1 MLNRIKHSVSDFFTE
16 GKALEAPGL
25 DYSVPPSFAANLPW
39 IEVSDQGLVQLE
51 DGRSV
56 GLFFDV
62 TPLVTEDKTQVQLD
76 RVVQAVTSIL
86 CSPDIVD
93 DEHAFVVQL
102 FARDVESGGEKIE
115 SLWERAKVKD
125 AFTRAVLDADKRH
138 SELIG
143 RAQGI
148 FSVGGRA
155 WRGRERQVRLAVYR
169 WMPESASPSELKAN
183 LNQLKRIR
191 RAFLEPSS
199 FYSQGV
205 AVTPSSGKR
214 IHDWLSPFFNPSGI
228 AGETLKY
235 RAPRSFI
242 DQDFSE
248 RLLRSGIRSDVENGL
263 WWFEGDKSIG
273 TRVMELDTWGNE
285 HFLAGA
291 LFGEVGEEALDGEK
305 TTRPHYALF
314 DELPSG
320 TMMAMTLLPQTKAQA
335 RARLTRV
342 REAAVGEEPA
352 LEAIRED
359 CDDFNVLLE
368 KRPLWRGQMAFYVQG
383 ESIDEIDAR
392 TQSLR
397 SIFNSRNLS
406 IRFIKNADQ
415 ESPLDSYLRWLPM
428 NYHPERDDKLWYCG
442 WVWLEDMLR
451 LSPLFGRATGTG
463 SDLFHYYNRGGEL
476 FGFDPLRDYSSNAHL
491 NLFGPSGSGKSA
503 TLVGQCLRLMALH
516 RPRLFIIEAG
526 NSFGLFG
533 QFCERYGLS
542 VNRIQVNA
550 HSQGLMAPF
559 ADAKHLVGQAVPH
572 VSDDSALDIERLNDN
587 DSPEDDA
594 RDILG
599 ELEIMARLM
608 ITGGEQREM
617 DDYRRA
623 DSSMVRDAIKL
634 AAERCHQD
642 QVQVRPSHIKQAL
655 LTFSQDP
662 DRPEARRERARLMGE
677 ALAFFCEGLEGQI
690 FDQEAQH
697 WPEADVTIIDLGLYA
712 KNGYEAQMAAAY
724 ISLINRING
733 IAERD
738 QHSGRDIVTLTDEGH
753 LIASNELLAP
763 YAVKIVKMWR
773 KLRAWFWLAT
783 QDLADFPAI
792 ARKMLNNAE
801 WWVML
806 NMPEDELTN
815 LSAFKKLSESEKNL
829 IRSMKSEKH
838 KYKEGVVTGQD
849 GKLMQRF
856 TVVPPALYLA
866 LGETDGDAK
875 ARRADIMKAHGIS
888 ELDAA
893 LMKAEEIEQ
902 ARLNYRGEGQDALC

>member
-1 MLNRIKHSVSDFFTE
+1 MLKKMRHAITHFFTE
-16 GKALEAPGL
+16 GKELEAPAI
-25 DYSVPPSFAANLPW
+25 DYSVPPSFAAKLPW
-39 IEVSDQGLVQLE
+39 IEISDKGLVQLE
-51 DGRSV
+51 DGRSM
-56 GLFFDV
+56 GLFFDI
-62 TPLVTEDKTQVQLD
+62 TPLVTEDKTQAQLD
-76 RVVQAVTSIL
+76 RVIQSVTSTL
-86 CSPDIVD
+86 CNPEIVS

-102 FARDVESGGEKIE
+102 FARDIE
-115 SLWERAKVKD
+115 SAGEVVDTLWDKAKCQD
-125 AFTRAVLDADKRH
+125 GFTRAVLEADKRH
-138 SELIG
+138 FELIG
-143 RAQGI
+143 REQGI

-169 WMPESASPSELKAN
+169 WMPENATPAALKAN

-199 FYSQGV
+199 FYSQGI
-205 AVTPSSGKR
+205 AVTPSNGES
-214 IHDWLSPFFNPSGI
+214 IHAWLDPFFNPSGI
-228 AGETLKY
+228 AGETPRY
-235 RAPRSFI
+235 RPPRSII

-263 WWFEGDKSIG
+263 WWFDGDKPMG

-291 LFGEVGEEALDGEK
+291 VFGEVSEDVPEGEK
-305 TTRPHYALF
+305 QTRPHHVLF

-320 TMMAMTLLPQTKAQA
+320 TMMAMTLLPQTKAEA
-335 RARLTRV
+335 RARLHRV

-352 LEAIRED
+352 LEAIRNE
-359 CDDFNVLLE
+359 CDDFNVLVE
-368 KRPLWRGQMAFYVQG
+368 KHPLWRGQLAFYVQG
-383 ESIDEIDAR
+383 ESVDDIDAR

-397 SIFNSRNLS
+397 SIFNSRGLS
-406 IRFIKNADQ
+406 IRFIKNNDQ

-463 SDLFHYYNRGGEL
+463 SDLFQYYNRGGEL
-476 FGFDPLRDYSSNAHL
+476 LGFDPLKDYSSNAHL

-550 HSQGLMAPF
+550 KSHGLMAPF

-572 VSDDSALDIERLNDN
+572 VSDDIALDLEHLNDN
-587 DSPEDDA
+587 DSPEDDH

-623 DSSMVRDAIKL
+623 DSSMVRDAIKE
-634 AAERCHQD
+634 AAEHCHRLD
-642 QVQVRPSHIKQAL
+642 EQVRPTHVKDAL
-655 LTFSQDP
+655 LSFSQDTS
-662 DRPEARRERARLMGE
+662 RPEARRERARLMSE
-677 ALAFFCEGLEGQI
+677 AMAFFCDGLEGQI
-690 FDQEAQH
+690 FDQEAQN

-712 KNGYEAQMAAAY
+712 KTGYEAQMAAAY

-738 QHSGRDIVTLTDEGH
+738 QYSGRDIVTLTDEGH
-753 LIASNELLAP
+753 LTASNELLAP

-815 LSAFKKLSESEKNL
+815 LSGFKKLTEAEKNL
-829 IRSMKSEKH
+829 IRSMQSEKH

-866 LGETDGDAK
+866 LGETDGEAK
-875 ARRADIMKAHGIS
+875 ERRAALMKAHSIS

-893 LMKAEEIEQ
+893 LMKAKEIEQ
-902 ARLNYRGEGQDALC
+902 ARRDYQGEWS